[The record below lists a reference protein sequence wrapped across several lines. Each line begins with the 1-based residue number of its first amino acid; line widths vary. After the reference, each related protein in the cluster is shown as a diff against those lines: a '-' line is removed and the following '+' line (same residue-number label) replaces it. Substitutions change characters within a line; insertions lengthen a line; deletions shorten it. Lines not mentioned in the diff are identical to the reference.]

1 MTLRD
6 AAAVW
11 AFVVLTVAIAAPE
24 DDRDCPCPEPGAGQS
39 TIRDRQGD
47 DR

>member
-1 MTLRD
+1 MTWRD

-24 DDRDCPCPEPGAGQS
+24 DDRDCPCPEPVAGYQS
-39 TIRDRQGD
+39 SLDRQGD